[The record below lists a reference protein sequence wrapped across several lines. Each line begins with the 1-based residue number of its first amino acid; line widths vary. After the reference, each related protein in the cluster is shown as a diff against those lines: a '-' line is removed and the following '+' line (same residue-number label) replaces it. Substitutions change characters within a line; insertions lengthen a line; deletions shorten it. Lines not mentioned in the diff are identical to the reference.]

1 MTTRSPP
8 PRFPQVP
15 FVVAKFVIFDAT
27 IGLLYGFLS
36 TSLPSEMAAL
46 ADPLSSLLAGAIA
59 G

>member
-1 MTTRSPP
+1 M
-8 PRFPQVP
+8 P

-46 ADPLSSLLAGAIA
+46 ADPLASLLAGAVA